1 MSDLLFVFPLIA
13 DVRER
18 ERQVGKVPQAEMR
31 CRPYFIAST
40 FLDFRLL
47 LKLGERTKHEEHDL
61 TCLCGPVDRTRKTG
75 NLGQSSVATT

>member
-31 CRPYFIAST
+31 CRLYFIAST

-47 LKLGERTKHEEHDL
+47 LKLGERTKHEEHDWREDL
-61 TCLCGPVDRTRKTG
+61 TGLCAVT
-75 NLGQSSVATT
+75 